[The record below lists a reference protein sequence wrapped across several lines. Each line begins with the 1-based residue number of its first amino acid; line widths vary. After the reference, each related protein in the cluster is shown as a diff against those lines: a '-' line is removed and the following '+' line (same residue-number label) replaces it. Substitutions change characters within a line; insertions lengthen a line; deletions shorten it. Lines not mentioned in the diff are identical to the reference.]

1 MASSGA
7 QSDPSPETILVTGGA
22 GYIGAHVTAALAA
35 SGRSVVVL
43 DDLSTGT
50 ADRVPDGVTLIE
62 GDVGDAAV
70 VGAALHDHGVTAV
83 IHIAAKKQV
92 GESVARP
99 LWYYRQNVTAMATLL
114 EGCVDAGVGRFLFSS
129 SAATY
134 GMGSGGVIEEDD
146 PPRPINPYGESKLIG
161 EWLLADV
168 ARATGLRYAALRYF
182 NVAGAVSPELGDPG
196 VFNLVPMVFDALT
209 RGERPRIFGA
219 DWPTPD
225 GTCVRDYVHVADLA
239 DAHIRALDALQATGG
254 EVTPEADAAET
265 VDGLVLN
272 VGTGQGSSVQEVI
285 DAVGRVLG
293 HPVDVEVVER
303 RAGDPAALVA
313 SVDRIS
319 EVLGW
324 STSRNLDD
332 MVSSAWEGW
341 LALHPEAASLAE

>member
-7 QSDPSPETILVTGGA
+7 PSDPSPETILVTGGA
-22 GYIGAHVTAALAA
+22 GYIGAHVTTALAGA
-35 SGRSVVVL
+35 GRSVVVL

-50 ADRVPDGVTLIE
+50 PDRVPDGVPLIE
-62 GDVGDAAV
+62 GDVGDPAV
-70 VGAALHDHGVTAV
+70 VASALGDHGVTSV

-92 GESVARP
+92 GESVAYP

-114 EGCVDAGVGRFLFSS
+114 EGCVDAGVDRFLFSS

-134 GMGSGGVIEEDD
+134 GMASGGVIDEDT
-146 PPRPINPYGESKLIG
+146 PAHPINPYGESKLIG
-161 EWLLADV
+161 EWMLADV

-209 RGERPRIFGA
+209 RGERPRIFGD
-219 DWPTPD
+219 DWPTSD

-239 DAHIRALDALQATGG
+239 DAHIRALDALTPTEAGTTTG
-254 EVTPEADAAET
+254 TADGA
-265 VDGLVLN
+265 DGLVLN
-272 VGTGQGSSVQEVI
+272 VGTGRGSSVKEVI

-293 HPVDVEVVER
+293 HPFDVEVVDR
-303 RAGDPAALVA
+303 RPGDPAALVA
-313 SVDRIS
+313 SVERIS
-319 EVLGW
+319 AVLGW

-332 MVSSAWEGW
+332 MVSSAWGGW
-341 LALHPEAASLAE
+341 VALHPEAALLAE